1 MNLRFFLVLIF
12 CAAAFSAF
20 AADNG
25 GSANDIEI
33 AVPAHD
39 IARGS
44 LITEADLDY
53 KAVPAARASASV
65 VRAISDIVGKEAR
78 RALHTGEAL
87 RSSDL
92 KRPTLVAKG
101 SNVTMLFDAPGMQLT
116 AVGRA
121 LEEGGEGD
129 SITVLN
135 PTSYRK
141 VEAFVVKAGTVRVG
155 AALPAAKVSEDVAA
169 PQR

>member
-1 MNLRFFLVLIF
+1 MNLRFILVLIF

-20 AADNG
+20 AADVG
-25 GSANDIEI
+25 GNANEI
-33 AVPAHD
+33 DVAVPAHD
-39 IARGS
+39 IAQGS
-44 LITEADLDY
+44 LIAEADLDY
-53 KAVPAARASASV
+53 KAVPASRASASV
-65 VRAISDIVGKEAR
+65 IRGISEIVGKEAR
-78 RALHTGEAL
+78 RALHAGEVL
-87 RSSDL
+87 RGSDL

-101 SNVTMLFDAPGMQLT
+101 SNVTMLFDAPGMQLM

-121 LEEGGEGD
+121 LEEGGDGD

-169 PQR
+169 APH